1 MERIVCLVIGYLC
14 GLLQTGFI
22 YGKLHGV
29 DIRKYGSGNSGTTNA
44 LRVMGKKAGLI
55 VFIGDAFKA
64 LIPCTILRLVLG
76 ANPAYDGQL
85 YLLMLYLG
93 FGVILGHNF
102 PFYMQFKG
110 GKGIAATA
118 GVLASLDWRLTLI
131 CAVLFLASV
140 ILTRY
145 VSVGSIV
152 VVIAFFVVNVIL
164 SGCGYYGLDAE
175 HMHEFWALSA
185 LVSVMAVW
193 RHRANIRRL
202 MHGNENKL
210 WGKKGST

>member
-1 MERIVCLVIGYLC
+1 MERILCLVIGYLC

-22 YGKLHGV
+22 YGELHGM

-64 LIPCTILRLVLG
+64 LIPCTVLRFVLG
-76 ANPAYDGQL
+76 GNPAYDGQL

-118 GVLASLDWRLTLI
+118 GVIASLDWRLTLI

-145 VSVGSIV
+145 VSVGSILV
-152 VVIAFFVVNVIL
+152 AITFFAVNVFL
-164 SGCGYYGLDAE
+164 SWKGYYGLDPA
-175 HMHEFWALSA
+175 HMKEFWVLCA
-185 LVSVMAVW
+185 LVSAMAVW
-193 RHRANIRRL
+193 RHRANIKRI
-202 MHGNENKL
+202 MEGTENKL
-210 WGKKGST
+210 WGKKE

>member
-1 MERIVCLVIGYLC
+1 MMARMICLVIGYLC

-22 YGKLHGV
+22 YGELHGM

-64 LIPCTILRLVLG
+64 LIPCTILRFVLG
-76 ANPAYDGQL
+76 GTEYAGML

-118 GVLASLDWRLTLI
+118 GVIASLDWRLTLI
-131 CAVLFLASV
+131 CAVIFLATV

-145 VSVGSIV
+145 VSLGSIL
-152 VVIAFFVVNVIL
+152 VVIAFFVVNVYL
-164 SGCGYYGLDAE
+164 SWAGYYGLDEQYLTA
-175 HMHEFWALSA
+175 FWVLCAVVSL
-185 LVSVMAVW
+185 LVVW
-193 RHRANIRRL
+193 RHRANIKRL
-202 MHGNENKL
+202 LSGTENKL
-210 WGKKGST
+210 WGKKE